1 MAKAHG
7 TLSVSHD
14 RTRPDSPE
22 VEIVPGEIHIDEK
35 GNLKTADD
43 LKVEV
48 ERLKQLR
55 ENETLPSEPLAPAA
69 PAPPPASD
77 GVIEPIVVSP
87 QEPPKP
93 HELLDSADHKSSY
106 SSPFSADTQPA
117 DWVNPY
123 DSVSIDPLSGS
134 SSPLSQSS
142 QSDDLTGHSKKVEL
156 PVEPPQLKP
165 AIPALDNA
173 RRDVEN
179 AIGAVPA
186 DPAFLAPVDALNAQ
200 PIGPDLHTS
209 INPNI
214 RPTSYAAEKTPSLQL
229 PNESAAPSQTAVPD
243 MAPPAPP
250 PVPPPLMPTPGQP
263 PF

>member
-1 MAKAHG
+1 
-7 TLSVSHD
+7 
-14 RTRPDSPE
+14 

-43 LKVEV
+43 LKTEV

-69 PAPPPASD
+69 PAPPPAPD
-77 GVIEPIVVSP
+77 GMVEPIVVSP

-93 HELLDSADHKSSY
+93 HELLDPVDHKSSY
-106 SSPFSADTQPA
+106 SSPFSADTQSA
-117 DWVNPY
+117 DWVDPY

-142 QSDDLTGHSKKVEL
+142 QSEDPIDHIKMVEP
-156 PVEPPQLKP
+156 PVEPPQLTP

-173 RRDVEN
+173 RSAVEN
-179 AIGAVPA
+179 AIGAAPA
-186 DPAFLAPVDALNAQ
+186 DSAFLAPVDALNAQ

-214 RPTSYAAEKTPSLQL
+214 RPTAYAAEKTPSLQL
-229 PNESAAPSQTAVPD
+229 PTESAAPSPTPIPD

-250 PVPPPLMPTPGQP
+250 PVPPPLMPTPNAPTANGGAPGQP
-263 PF
+263 LF